1 MENLK
6 PYAIKILITLFKNA
20 NLPVRRDTNRNIY
33 INNLDVKNNVNTLYY
48 HILNHTYAT
57 STKRDYLIILSNVFK
72 NSNKTLYEYI
82 YKKAKEYNKIHYA
95 DEVCQ
100 ELDKNELLNYVEYS
114 ELNKKLMNLIDEYNS
129 NPTLKNI
136 INVLVLALYVLQPPL
151 RNDYANIILI
161 NNEKDET
168 DKTRNYLLK
177 SKDIYYI
184 ILNNDKVISKH
195 GRGEIPITNKIL
207 VGIINLYLNSYAKN
221 NKYLFENKNK
231 TPYTKKQIQY
241 IINKFFKDEC
251 KTLNIYNLRSAY
263 ITDFYK
269 NNLDLHSRTI
279 LANYMRHS
287 KNTAELVYCKFF

>member
-6 PYAIKILITLFKNA
+6 PYAIKILITLFNNA
-20 NLPVRRDTNRNIY
+20 NLPVRRDKNNNIY
-33 INNLDVKNNVNTLYY
+33 INNQDVINNVNTLYN

-72 NSNKTLYEYI
+72 NSHKYIYEYI
-82 YKKAKEYNKIHYA
+82 YKKAKEYSDAHFA
-95 DEVCQ
+95 EEVCQ

-114 ELNKKLMNLIDEYNS
+114 ELNKKLMNLINEYNA
-129 NPTLKNI
+129 NPSLKSI
-136 INVLVLALYVLQPPL
+136 IKVLVLALYVLQPPI

-161 NNEKDET
+161 NDEKDET

-184 ILNNDKVISKH
+184 ILNNDKVTSKH
-195 GRGEIPITNKIL
+195 GRAEIPITNKLLLYIL
-207 VGIINLYLNSYAKN
+207 NLYLDRYAKN

-241 IINKFFKDEC
+241 IINKFFKDEG

-263 ITDFYK
+263 ITNFYK
-269 NNLDLHSRTI
+269 NNLDLHSRNI
-279 LANYMRHS
+279 LADYMRHS